1 MYSVYYCAKKPTI
14 DGVVDMVTRATAR
27 LGQKPDLVLV
37 DETILSWKDVLID
50 LEVVTGGKM
59 KIAPNT
65 LYFGCKETT

>member
-1 MYSVYYCAKKPTI
+1 
-14 DGVVDMVTRATAR
+14 
-27 LGQKPDLVLV
+27 VLV

-50 LEVVTGGKM
+50 LDVVTGGKM